1 MTTIKSAPDFS
12 FETAA
17 IQSGHSPVAGIDE
30 VGRGPLAGP
39 VMAAAVILDPAHI
52 PAGINDS
59 KKLSHVRREAL
70 YDLIMRDAIA
80 VSIGEASV
88 GEIDQIN
95 ILQATFLAM
104 RRAVDGLNV
113 KPAYALVDGNKLPG
127 LTIPA
132 EAVVKGDGKSLSIG
146 AASIIAKVTRDRLM
160 AKLAEAHPGYGWEQN
175 AGYGTK
181 SHRDAI
187 LALGTT
193 AHHRLSFIH
202 ND

>member
-1 MTTIKSAPDFS
+1 MPDLS
-12 FETAA
+12 FENAA
-17 IQSGHSPVAGIDE
+17 VAKGFSPIVGIDE

-39 VMAAAVILDPAHI
+39 VMAAAVILDAARI

-59 KKLSHVRREAL
+59 KKLSHAKREAL
-70 YDLIMRDAIA
+70 FDKICADAVA
-80 VSIGEASV
+80 FAIGEASV
-88 GEIDQIN
+88 AEIDKIN

-104 RRAVDGLNV
+104 RRAVDGLKV

-127 LTIPA
+127 LAIPA

-160 AKLAEAHPGYGWEQN
+160 AKLALEHPGYGWEQN

-193 AHHRLSFIH
+193 PHHRLSFIH